1 MRARHVAP
9 LLPIENEVVEDEDVG
24 FTGDSSR
31 ISGAGF
37 STNLPILGVL
47 NFIWGITV
55 MVPFGFFRAL
65 RKVAREGGGVRF
77 VSSATPG
84 LESRLLAKS
93 MWERGGR
100 EVKENSTTNA
110 ARHHSRPLHKA
121 RGQQRRLGRRGRVAA
136 AGCQLQHCGPGAG
149 EANY

>member
-65 RKVAREGGGVRF
+65 RKVAREGGGVRL
-77 VSSATPG
+77 VSHARTRVKASG
-84 LESRLLAKS
+84 EEHVG
-93 MWERGGR
+93 ERGQG
-100 EVKENSTTNA
+100 
-110 ARHHSRPLHKA
+110 
-121 RGQQRRLGRRGRVAA
+121 
-136 AGCQLQHCGPGAG
+136 G
-149 EANY
+149 EGEFDNECCEAP